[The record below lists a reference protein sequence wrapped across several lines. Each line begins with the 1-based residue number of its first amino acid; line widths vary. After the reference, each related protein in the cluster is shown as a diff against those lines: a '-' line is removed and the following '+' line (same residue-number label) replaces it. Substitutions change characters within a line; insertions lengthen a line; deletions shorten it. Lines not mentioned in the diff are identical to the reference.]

1 MAKNVNDVSQ
11 RTAAIAAGISIVLM
25 AVVAGFSFGFV
36 LDSLVVSGDAAA
48 TAANILASETLF
60 RVGVFGWIVI
70 LILDVIVAWALYVV
84 LKRANKSLSLLTAW
98 FRLVYAALLGVSLLS
113 FVIVLLLISGA
124 DYLKVFEAD
133 QLQALVLLFI
143 NAFDGMWR
151 IGLVVFGC
159 HLLLLGYLVYQS
171 GYIPK
176 VIGFLL
182 IIASLGY
189 LIDNLGTLL
198 LPDYTDYTE
207 MINLVFMLPMI
218 VGEVGLGLWLLIKGG
233 KDADP
238 EAVRG
243 TA

>member
-207 MINLVFMLPMI
+207 MISLVFMLPMI

-233 KDADP
+233 KDTGADA
-238 EAVRG
+238 ERD

>member
-1 MAKNVNDVSQ
+1 MAKIVNDVSQ

-60 RVGVFGWIVI
+60 RAGLFGWIVI
-70 LILDVIVAWALYVV
+70 LILDVIVAWALYVI
-84 LKRANKSLSLLTAW
+84 LKRANTSLSLLAAW

-176 VIGFLL
+176 IIGFLL
-182 IIASLGY
+182 LIASLGY

-198 LPDYTDYTE
+198 LPDYTDYIAT
-207 MINLVFMLPMI
+207 INLVFMLPMI

-233 KDADP
+233 KDAASGADG
-238 EAVRG
+238 G
-243 TA
+243 TV

>member
-1 MAKNVNDVSQ
+1 MGDDDSPHQYVSSNRSKKRFQRRRELSKCPKCTGHIGSKQKIQEKVKWQKSSTIVSQ

-84 LKRANKSLSLLTAW
+84 LKRANKSLSLLAAW

-151 IGLVVFGC
+151 IGIGGFRMSPPIAW
-159 HLLLLGYLVYQS
+159 LLGLPIGLHSQS
-171 GYIPK
+171 HR
-176 VIGFLL
+176 LL
-182 IIASLGY
+182 ADHCLLGVP
-189 LIDNLGTLL
+189 N
-198 LPDYTDYTE
+198 
-207 MINLVFMLPMI
+207 
-218 VGEVGLGLWLLIKGG
+218 
-233 KDADP
+233 
-238 EAVRG
+238 R
-243 TA
+243 